1 MEQFKEKAVSA
12 AEAAAKTAKYL
23 AFVAKTK
30 MEIRLEKEKIRR
42 LYAKLGKVYYKDYVT
57 DEEPDE
63 AEYKPLCE
71 LISDS
76 FRRINALKDALEDAK
91 EEYNSRPDEAE
102 IEEDFEEAPEEKP
115 EEGETE

>member
-1 MEQFKEKAVSA
+1 MEQFKEKAAGA
-12 AEAAAKTAKYL
+12 AESAAKTAKYL

-91 EEYNSRPDEAE
+91 EAYNSSAADAEAE
-102 IEEDFEEAPEEKP
+102 TATEEDFEEV
-115 EEGETE
+115 

>member
-1 MEQFKEKAVSA
+1 MEQFKEKAAAA
-12 AEAAAKTAKYL
+12 AESAAKTAKYYG
-23 AFVAKTK
+23 FVAKTK

-91 EEYNSRPDEAE
+91 EAYNSSADDAEAE
-102 IEEDFEEAPEEKP
+102 IEEDFEPAPEEDFEK
-115 EEGETE
+115 TE

>member
-1 MEQFKEKAVSA
+1 MEQFKEKAAAA
-12 AEAAAKTAKYL
+12 AESAAKTAKYV

-30 MEIRLEKEKIRR
+30 MEIRLEKEKIHR

-63 AEYKPLCE
+63 AEYKPVCE
-71 LISDS
+71 QISDS

-91 EEYNSRPDEAE
+91 EEYNAE
-102 IEEDFEEAPEEKP
+102 PTAEDEEDFEEI
-115 EEGETE
+115 